1 MRRVKDTKK
10 HLLEARKN
18 ADAILATGA
27 NRLLLI
33 EAILIVCVFAA
44 MFTAF
49 YSALSLLLSAVLGG
63 NTTLSPLLSYAV
75 LLIYLVAVIFF
86 AAPVVL
92 GLFRL
97 TERMQAGDTPVLADL
112 FYFLSSRKRYLRG
125 LRITW
130 IGSLKLV
137 TAIVAVDA
145 IHTFL
150 NNQLAD
156 IPSFRPF
163 GVLAIALI
171 IFLYVLWMLFPYSKL
186 YCMLKQGDAP
196 LDKDAYL
203 RAPHGGLRLLC
214 FFLPWLLLGFVS
226 IGLLL
231 VLDVLPRM
239 LLTYFCDCE
248 RKKHLFDL

>member
-1 MRRVKDTKK
+1 MRRITDAKK

-97 TERMQAGDTPVLADL
+97 AERMQAGDAPVLMDL

-137 TAIVAVDA
+137 TAIVAVDT
-145 IHTFL
+145 INTVL
-150 NNQLAD
+150 NNQPANAL
-156 IPSFRPF
+156 SFRPF
-163 GVLAIALI
+163 GGLTIALL

-186 YCMLKQGDAP
+186 YCLLKQEDSIP
-196 LDKDAYL
+196 DKYAYL
-203 RAPHGGLRLLC
+203 RAAHGGARFVC

-226 IGLLL
+226 IGILL
-231 VLDVLPRM
+231 VLDVIPRM
-239 LLTYFCDCE
+239 LLTYFCECD